1 MCPQVGLAALK
12 DGYNTVVAWKEGP
25 GWNALVQE
33 WIISFYHGSLPS
45 LTMASLGP
53 RECLDPGNL
62 GSKKLQGKES

>member
-25 GWNALVQE
+25 GWSALVQE

-53 RECLDPGNL
+53 RE
-62 GSKKLQGKES
+62 SA